1 MEPQFQFSNRHHD
14 LMERDREY
22 IFGWRF
28 EPRIMFES
36 GRGIVLRDVD
46 GNEYFD
52 LTAGMMCMVLGHS
65 HPELTETIREQA
77 DKIVH
82 ESSWY
87 SNPWL
92 VEFAELIA
100 STLPGDLKVVNFAV
114 TGSEANEIAMR
125 LALGVTGKFD
135 IVSLIRGLHGGSL
148 AAEAVTSIG
157 GGRKAHLGPL
167 MMPAHRNA
175 IYAPFCYR
183 CPINLE
189 YPSCDVA
196 CLDRS
201 EELMEH
207 ITSRSVAA
215 IIAETIP
222 VAGGMVV
229 PPPEWLPRLA
239 DLAKRWGALLVLDEA
254 QLAPAK
260 TGRIWGFENY
270 GVVPDVVAF
279 GKGMTAGFGIAGT
292 VTTEAIAEEARFKA
306 GLPWAGT
313 YSGDPFPAAVALK
326 QLRIVL
332 RDGLAERS
340 AVLGERL
347 AAGLEGLVDRH
358 ECIGA
363 VRGIGLYRLI
373 DVVTDD
379 KTRAPDPEMAERIRY
394 NAALEG
400 LITIAVKNFIRV
412 CPALVIT
419 EAEIDETVER
429 LGRAIRRAEEGFPRE
444 FDYSSSSS
452 LAARTVEA

>member
-1 MEPQFQFSNRHHD
+1 MEPRFEFSNRHHD
-14 LMERDREY
+14 LMARDRERIY
-22 IFGWRF
+22 GWRY

-36 GRGIVLRDVD
+36 GRGIVLEDVD

-77 DKIVH
+77 DKLVH

-100 STLPGDLKVVNFAV
+100 STLPEELEVVNFAV

-148 AAEAVTSIG
+148 GAEAVTSIG
-157 GGRKAHLGPL
+157 GGRKANLGPL

-183 CPINLE
+183 CPVNLE
-189 YPSCDVA
+189 YPSCDTA
-196 CLDRS
+196 CLARS

-207 ITSRSVAA
+207 VTSRSVAA

-239 DLAKRWGALLVLDEA
+239 ELAKRWGALLVLDEA

-260 TGRIWGFENY
+260 TGRLWGFEHF
-270 GVVPDVVAF
+270 GVIPDIVSF

-292 VTTEAIAEEARFKA
+292 VTTRAIAEEARYKA

-326 QLRIVL
+326 QLQIVL
-332 RDGLAERS
+332 RDGLVERS
-340 AVLGERL
+340 RELGERL
-347 AAGLEGLVDRH
+347 GTRLEGLAERH
-358 ECIGA
+358 AAVGA
-363 VRGIGLYRLI
+363 VRGIGLYRMLDI
-373 DVVTDD
+373 VKDD
-379 KTRAPDPEMAERIRY
+379 RTRTPDPEMAERIRY

-400 LITIAVKNFIRV
+400 LILIAIKNFIRV

-419 EAEIDETVER
+419 EAEIDETAER
-429 LGRAIRRAEEGFPRE
+429 LERAIRRAEAGFPRE
-444 FDYSSSSS
+444 FDHSSSSS
-452 LAARTVEA
+452 LAARAVVA